1 VEAVS
6 DRPDLGRRAAWIIA
20 ECDRAR
26 FAGREPIE
34 GPGEAVA
41 LFQELANV
49 KVKRWDGGP

>member
-6 DRPDLGRRAAWIIA
+6 NRPDLARRAAWIIA

-34 GPGEAVA
+34 GPSVAVA
-41 LFQELANV
+41 LFLERAKL
-49 KVKRWDGGP
+49 KVKRWAGGP